1 MQTCLPP
8 DFTKTSTGKEVE
20 NILRTCV
27 HCGLCNP
34 ACPTY
39 TLLGNE
45 LDGPRGR
52 IYQIK
57 NMFEGNPVTRQ
68 TQNHLD
74 RCLTCRACETACP
87 SGVQYGK
94 LIDIGRSELNKRVP
108 RSYLQRFIRKTL
120 CWLIPSTR
128 RFGFALTLARS
139 LRPFLSP
146 ALKRYIPVSQS
157 VGIWPLNRHKRRM
170 LILAGCVQPELE
182 PGIDSS
188 LARLLDQHGIS
199 AIPVY
204 SGCCGAISHHLS
216 ATEQTHTRIKAN
228 IDRLWPS
235 IEAGIEALIMT
246 ASGCG
251 AMLQDYGYLM
261 QNNPDYAEK
270 AARITALCRDPVQ
283 IIEQLPIGKI
293 AAGRR
298 VAFHSPCSLVNA
310 LKLENR
316 VETVLT
322 KAGFEVLP
330 VQESAICC
338 GSAGTYSILQPT
350 LARQLRDR
358 KLQQLQHP
366 KPDIIATANIG
377 CLTYLNTTSE
387 IPVIHWLTLLETG

>member
-139 LRPFLSP
+139 LRP
-146 ALKRYIPVSQS
+146 
-157 VGIWPLNRHKRRM
+157 
-170 LILAGCVQPELE
+170 
-182 PGIDSS
+182 
-188 LARLLDQHGIS
+188 
-199 AIPVY
+199 
-204 SGCCGAISHHLS
+204 
-216 ATEQTHTRIKAN
+216 
-228 IDRLWPS
+228 
-235 IEAGIEALIMT
+235 
-246 ASGCG
+246 
-251 AMLQDYGYLM
+251 
-261 QNNPDYAEK
+261 
-270 AARITALCRDPVQ
+270 
-283 IIEQLPIGKI
+283 
-293 AAGRR
+293 
-298 VAFHSPCSLVNA
+298 
-310 LKLENR
+310 
-316 VETVLT
+316 
-322 KAGFEVLP
+322 
-330 VQESAICC
+330 
-338 GSAGTYSILQPT
+338 
-350 LARQLRDR
+350 
-358 KLQQLQHP
+358 
-366 KPDIIATANIG
+366 
-377 CLTYLNTTSE
+377 
-387 IPVIHWLTLLETG
+387 